1 MYYSLPR
8 VYSTVRKPHSP
19 LEIIRTEKFSVSALF
34 TALSMSRTYI
44 FFFKREKYTIK
55 ENKSLPDPYL
65 SVW

>member
-1 MYYSLPR
+1 
-8 VYSTVRKPHSP
+8 
-19 LEIIRTEKFSVSALF
+19 
-34 TALSMSRTYI
+34 MSRTYI